1 MALLFQD
8 NNNELLHGVYAQLLN
23 GYWVRVFA
31 KDGSSASRR
40 KFITEQEDDNRKW
53 QERSWKN
60 RLEIIISKKEDN
72 AEKESDGFAEG
83 VQ

>member
-8 NNNELLHGVYAQLLN
+8 NNNELLHGVYAQLSN

-31 KDGSSASRR
+31 KDGSSANRR
-40 KFITEQEDDNRKW
+40 KFITKQEDDNRKR
-53 QERSWKN
+53 QERSWK
-60 RLEIIISKKEDN
+60 EIIISKKEDN